1 MKKAIPILLFVL
13 AALVSAEAQTARW
26 LCKPT
31 YAAIRYL
38 GNGLFK
44 VKGDNGKWGIVNRSG
59 ELTVPVQHDSIT
71 YLKDDRILVLDAS
84 GQTLLGIVDGMGR
97 KIRTFQ
103 PGEYFVSAGYP
114 YFNEHLL
121 VVSAPGEQYMYFG
134 YLNDK
139 GDVQIPL
146 NYFHAAPF
154 SEGKAAVHY
163 TSNKFGLINS
173 TGAPAVIDNRS
184 FFFMSSPAAGKVL
197 AVMNG
202 RKGGVVSLLS
212 IRNGRFD
219 EDRELESKVIPQ
231 RSNDYRTL
239 SCQNGKSYYFDEQ
252 IRLTHSSTENFL
264 SAEEQVSVP
273 IPVSDSG
280 KLTSFKA
287 EGRYGLNYAGITL
300 LPAQFR
306 EIEGTYEEAFA
317 IVEHTN
323 GKTGILE
330 IQKEERRAG
339 WEISSSALEFYHAT
353 PELLSVLVFMPESK
367 EATTPVIR
375 AIRPDGTELSFE
387 CIRKEGNRYY
397 MRTSYFKAEREADVE
412 SSESVHVNLERDEII
427 YQTDTWNLKSVHRPG
442 FSCLEPRLPAFS
454 EPDGS
459 AAVTFSVRSLHGMPS
474 GSARVTV
481 SGSEAGSRTVQFQA
495 NGMAEATLTVR
506 VPEDTSRTFTFT
518 VTVTEEGC
526 PSLVKQ
532 FSRTIKHYVLQ

>member
-1 MKKAIPILLFVL
+1 MKKAIPILLCVL
-13 AALVSAEAQTARW
+13 VAWSSAEAQTARW
-26 LCKPT
+26 LCKPA
-31 YAAIRYL
+31 YAAIGYL

-59 ELTVPVQHDSIT
+59 ELTVPLEHDSIT
-71 YLKDDRILVLDAS
+71 CQKEDRALMLDAS
-84 GQTLLGIVDGMGR
+84 GQVLLGIVDGGGR

-103 PGEYFVSAGYP
+103 PGEYYVSADYP

-173 TGAPAVIDNRS
+173 AGAPAVIDNRS
-184 FFFMSSPAAGKVL
+184 FFFMSSPADGKVL

-202 RKGGVVSLLS
+202 RKGGVVSLLT

-252 IRLTHSSTENFL
+252 MRLTHSSTENFRL
-264 SAEEQVSVP
+264 AEKEVSVAAP
-273 IPVSDSG
+273 SAGIG

-287 EGRYGLNYAGITL
+287 DGRYGLNYAGITL

-306 EIEGTYEEAFA
+306 EIEGMYEDAFA
-317 IVEHTN
+317 IVKHKN

-330 IQKEERRAG
+330 IEKEGQAG
-339 WEISSSALEFYHAT
+339 WEIPSSALEFYHAT
-353 PELLSVLVFMPESK
+353 PELLSVVVFMSENREST
-367 EATTPVIR
+367 APVIR
-375 AIRPDGTELSFE
+375 AIRPDGTDLPFE
-387 CIRKEGNRYY
+387 CIRREGNRYY
-397 MRTSYFKAEREADVE
+397 MRTSYFKAEREAGVE
-412 SSESVHVNLERDEII
+412 SSESLHVSLERDEIT
-427 YQTDTWNLKSVHRPG
+427 YKTDTWNLKSVHRPG
-442 FSCLEPRLPAFS
+442 FSCLEPRVPVFS

-481 SGSEAGSRTVQFQA
+481 NGPGVGNRTVQFQA
-495 NGMAEATLTVR
+495 NGTAEVALTVR

>member
-1 MKKAIPILLFVL
+1 MKKAIPILVLAL
-13 AALVSAEAQTARW
+13 AALASAEAQTARW

-44 VKGDNGKWGIVNRSG
+44 VKSDNGKWGIVNRSG
-59 ELTVPVQHDSIT
+59 ELTIPVEHDSIT
-71 YLKDDRILVLDAS
+71 YLKDDRALVLDAS
-84 GQTLLGIVDGMGR
+84 GQALLGIIDGGGR

-103 PGEYFVSAGYP
+103 PGEYFVSADYP

-139 GDVQIPL
+139 GEVQIPL

-154 SEGKAAVHY
+154 SEGEAAVHY

-173 TGAPAVIDNRS
+173 AGAPAVIDNRN
-184 FFFMSSPAAGKVL
+184 FFFMSSPVAGKVL

-202 RKGGVVSLLS
+202 RKGGIVSLLS

-219 EDRELESKVIPQ
+219 EDRELENKVIPQ

-264 SAEEQVSVP
+264 SAEEAVSTP
-273 IPVSDSG
+273 IPPSGSG

-287 EGRYGLNYAGITL
+287 EGRYGLNYAGTTL

-306 EIEGTYEEAFA
+306 EIEGIYEEAFA
-317 IVEHTN
+317 IVRHKN
-323 GKTGILE
+323 GQTGILE
-330 IQKEERRAG
+330 IEKEERAG
-339 WEISSSALEFYHAT
+339 WEIPSSALEFYHAT
-353 PELLSVLVFMPESK
+353 PEPLSVQVFMPENREST
-367 EATTPVIR
+367 APVLR
-375 AIRPDGTELSFE
+375 AIRPDGTNLPFE
-387 CIRKEGNRYY
+387 CIRKEGNHYY

-412 SSESVHVNLERDEII
+412 SSESMHISLERDEIT
-427 YQTDTWNLKSVHRPG
+427 YKTGTWNLKSVHRSG
-442 FSCLEPRLPAFS
+442 FSCLEPRVPAFS

-481 SGSEAGSRTVQFQA
+481 SGPEAGSRTIQFQA
-495 NGMAEATLTVR
+495 NGTAEATLMVR
-506 VPEDTSRTFTFT
+506 VPEDTSHTFTFT